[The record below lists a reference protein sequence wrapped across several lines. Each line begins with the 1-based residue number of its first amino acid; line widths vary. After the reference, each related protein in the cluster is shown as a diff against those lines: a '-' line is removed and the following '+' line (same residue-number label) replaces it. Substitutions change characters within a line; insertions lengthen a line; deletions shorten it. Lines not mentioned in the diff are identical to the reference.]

1 MIITIY
7 PPMAMNERGKRATN
21 QDAIFPQKPSIS
33 DTLFMVCD
41 GVGGMAH
48 GEDASR
54 IICQSFAQS
63 FENQSFSDANYISSA
78 LTKAETALNEYA
90 QQAFSPKG
98 MATTLTLLHLHHAG
112 ATVAHI
118 GDSRVYQFRKNAIV
132 FKTNDHSWVNEL
144 VKNGVIT
151 SEQARTHPQR
161 NVIARAIQAGK
172 PAKADVVMLKDVLP
186 DDYFFLCSDGIL
198 EHIVDNQL
206 VALMSSNLTDQEKM
220 TEIFNICQANSKDN
234 FSCCLVHI
242 QSVEQHLEKMVK
254 KQNDTVP
261 IQQKNIIT
269 VPLHNKITLQSST
282 PTVTALPHKASN
294 RDKWFWLLMILMLIG
309 GVSILGYVFFNS

>member
-1 MIITIY
+1 MTITIY
-7 PPMAMNERGKRATN
+7 PPIAMNERGRRAMN
-21 QDAIFPQKPSIS
+21 QDSIFPVKPKVS

-63 FENQSFSDANYISSA
+63 FENQLFSDSTFIASA
-78 LTKAETALNEYA
+78 LLKAEKALNEYA
-90 QQAFSPKG
+90 QVSLSPKG
-98 MATTLTLLHLHHAG
+98 VATTLTLLHLHQKG

-132 FKTNDHSWVNEL
+132 FKTKDHSWVNEL
-144 VKNGVIT
+144 VAGGVIT
-151 SEQARTHPQR
+151 LEQARTHPQR

-172 PAKADVVMLKDVLP
+172 PAKADVVLLEDVLP
-186 DDYFFLCSDGIL
+186 NDYFFLCSDGIL

-206 VALMSSNLTDQEKM
+206 IALLNSDLTDLEKM
-220 TEIFNICQANSKDN
+220 NEIFKICQANSKDN

-242 QSVEQHLEKMVK
+242 QSVDKKMEKELVQVQTLTSTK
-254 KQNDTVP
+254 VP
-261 IQQKNIIT
+261 PQ
-269 VPLHNKITLQSST
+269 
-282 PTVTALPHKASN
+282 TAHRGKG
-294 RDKWFWLLMILMLIG
+294 FWVLMISMLVIG
-309 GVSILGYVFFNS
+309 AGILCYVLLKD